1 MTAKQIGERIKS
13 RRKELDFTLQDI
25 ADRVRVARSTIQRYE
40 AGTISQ
46 MKMPVLYSIAQALE
60 VNPDWLVGK
69 SDVKEMGGSIPAP
82 SSLAYNISAREYSMV
97 RSYRKAEPA
106 DKQII
111 DNIIARY
118 PVDEIPEI
126 APAED
131 KIIPLF
137 GTAAAAGPGEM
148 DTGLPWEDYAVPADS
163 PADFAIRI
171 SGDSMEPVLHDGQI
185 ALCAERTPQIG
196 DVAVFM
202 VNGAMLVKQF
212 IADNYGNIYL
222 KSVNRARKDADVDIK
237 ASGNDTVTC
246 YGTVLLPQRPP
257 LPLD

>member
-1 MTAKQIGERIKS
+1 MSTGERMKS
-13 RRKELDFTLQDI
+13 VRKARGLSAET
-25 ADRVRVARSTIQRYE
+25 VAKKLGVSPATIYRYE
-40 AGTISQ
+40 KGDIEKVPGDLLEPLSSILGTTPAYLMGWTDDAEIPMPAG
-46 MKMPVLYSIAQALE
+46 P
-60 VNPDWLVGK
+60 
-69 SDVKEMGGSIPAP
+69 
-82 SSLAYNISAREYSMV
+82 AYNISAREYSMV
-97 RSYRKAEPA
+97 RSYRRAEPA

-118 PVDEIPEI
+118 PVDEIPEA
-126 APAED
+126 APVDD

-185 ALCAERTPQIG
+185 ALCAEKTPQIG

-212 IADNYGNIYL
+212 IADNFGNIYL
-222 KSVNRARKDADVDIK
+222 RSVNRDRRDADLDIM

-257 LPLD
+257 LPLN

>member
-1 MTAKQIGERIKS
+1 MAFKDELRILRKQDGLTQAELA
-13 RRKELDFTLQDI
+13 RRLGISK
-25 ADRVRVARSTIQRYE
+25 STISMYE
-40 AGTISQ
+40 NGNREPDFETLEAFADYFNVDMNRLTGISKAPADLSDYIPSDQ
-46 MKMPVLYSIAQALE
+46 IT
-60 VNPDWLVGK
+60 K
-69 SDVKEMGGSIPAP
+69 S
-82 SSLAYNISAREYSMV
+82 EYSMI

-118 PVDEIPEI
+118 PVDDLPEA
-126 APAED
+126 APVED

-212 IADNYGNIYL
+212 IADNFGNIYL
-222 KSVNRARKDADVDIK
+222 RSVNRDRRDADLDIM

>member
-1 MTAKQIGERIKS
+1 MAFKDELRILRKQDGLTQAELA
-13 RRKELDFTLQDI
+13 RRLGISK
-25 ADRVRVARSTIQRYE
+25 STISMYE
-40 AGTISQ
+40 NGNREPDFETLEAFADYFNVDMNRLTGIS
-46 MKMPVLYSIAQALE
+46 KTPAVL
-60 VNPDWLVGK
+60 
-69 SDVKEMGGSIPAP
+69 SDYVPADQITK
-82 SSLAYNISAREYSMV
+82 AEYSMV
-97 RSYRKAEPA
+97 RSYRRAEPA

-118 PVDEIPEI
+118 PVDELPEA

-185 ALCAERTPQIG
+185 ALCAEKTPQIG

-212 IADNYGNIYL
+212 IADNFGNIYL
-222 KSVNRARKDADVDIK
+222 RSVNRDRRDADLDIM

>member
-1 MTAKQIGERIKS
+1 MSTGERMKS
-13 RRKELDFTLQDI
+13 VRKARGLSAE
-25 ADRVRVARSTIQRYE
+25 AVAKKLGVSPATVYRYE
-40 AGTISQ
+40 KGDIEKVPGDLLEPLSSILGTTPAYLMGWTDDAEIPMPAG
-46 MKMPVLYSIAQALE
+46 A
-60 VNPDWLVGK
+60 
-69 SDVKEMGGSIPAP
+69 
-82 SSLAYNISAREYSMV
+82 AYNISAREYSMV
-97 RSYRKAEPA
+97 RSYRRAEPA

-118 PVDEIPEI
+118 PVDEIPEV
-126 APAED
+126 APVED

-185 ALCAERTPQIG
+185 ALCAEKTPQIG

-212 IADNYGNIYL
+212 IADNFGNIYL
-222 KSVNRARKDADVDIK
+222 RSVNRDRRDADLDIM